1 MPLPT
6 PAEVAPALRTLAE
19 RWATSTLGERQAFQS
34 WFRDF
39 CDALGVDQPA
49 PHEQGTYCFEQ
60 PVKVIT
66 ADGNL
71 ATNFIDCWKAGHFA
85 VEAKATGNGEG
96 PKDVPLRKAFKQLTQ
111 YVAAEPGTIPP
122 YLMVVD
128 VPRELIIWEG
138 WRGGFGGFAAG
149 RRILLDQLPD
159 RPDDI
164 ALLQD
169 IWTQPKVRDP
179 RGKAQQVT
187 RDTAGKLAELA
198 AAFEDRGHDPER
210 VARFLMRCV
219 FCFFAEDVGLL
230 PKKLFERTLET
241 ARETGDSAHV
251 AETITALWRV
261 MDAGGMFG
269 ADRIQQFNGHFF
281 RTLESLPL
289 EPADVQ
295 LLVEAAGF
303 EWSGVEPS
311 IFGTLLVR
319 ALEPAERH
327 KLGAEYTPREYIER
341 LVEPTVVEPLRERW
355 SAVQAR
361 VTQLEQESLTAA
373 HVNARQPDVAAMPPA
388 AHVNVRPN
396 AKIRA
401 KLQAEAIHEVQSYHA
416 WLRSLRFL
424 DPACGSGNF
433 LYVTMAAVKR
443 IELEVLRELARLH
456 GGQEGLV
463 LDEVHPRQFHGIEVN
478 WWAREIAELTLW
490 IGYHQF
496 WREAHGGRTP
506 PVPILEDTGTIE
518 CRDAILAWDATVH
531 RPEKDRPDPTPRIV
545 HPVTG
550 ELVPDPAAKLPYIE
564 YVGARQA
571 EWPEADF
578 IVGNPPYVG
587 NKRMRGALGDGYV
600 EALRGAYGEAFDGV
614 DLFSFWWSRAAG
626 LVARGASVRA
636 GLITTNTVTQVSHHE
651 MVTRAV
657 EAGAE
662 LVWAVPDHPWTDD
675 TDGAAVRV
683 ALSVLARSVGA
694 ARRQRFSVDEHGN
707 LEATLSISSP
717 RTFESG
723 AAVAVAA
730 QTALLANAGI
740 GFRGYTVVGDGFF
753 LSDESAA
760 ALQVD
765 PADAPFVKRMI
776 NGRAISQGGASGW
789 VIDLGLM
796 TEAEARNHPRLF
808 DILRARVQP
817 VRASNARKSYR
828 DYWWRFAEPRP
839 ALRDAIHGLV
849 RHAITPMTARHR
861 LFMFIDN
868 ATIADQGLIVVA
880 LDDAFQLGVLSSG
893 IHSAWAGAAGGTLED
908 RPRYNNA
915 ACFDPFPFPDTSA
928 ALRESIGAL
937 AEKLDQHRKDAIA
950 RDERVTMTGMYNVVE
965 KLRSGEALTP
975 KERAIHE
982 VAACSILRDM
992 HDALDAL
999 VAEGYGWPWPMEKE
1013 EILERLVAL
1022 HDERVGEE
1030 QRGVIR
1036 WLRPEYQIPRFAPD
1050 HVAELDL
1057 PAAEAVEEVPPA
1069 ALVAWPATAVE
1080 QLAALQALVG
1090 RAPLTLEEAVAAF
1103 AGGDRK
1109 LVGRHL
1115 ETLAMLGEVRELAG
1129 RFGG

>member
-6 PAEVAPALRTLAE
+6 PAGVAPALRSLAE
-19 RWATSTLGERQAFQS
+19 RWAASTLGERQAFQS

-49 PHEQGTYCFEQ
+49 PHEEGTYCFEQ

-85 VEAKATGNGEG
+85 VEAKATGKGDG
-96 PKDVPLRKAFKQLTQ
+96 PKDVPLRKALKQLTQ

-289 EPADVQ
+289 EPTDVQ

-361 VTQLEQESLTAA
+361 VTQLEQEALSAA
-373 HVNARQPDVAAMPPA
+373 HVNARQP
-388 AHVNVRPN
+388 N
-396 AKIRA
+396 AKTIS
-401 KLQAEAIHEVQSYHA
+401 KLRAEAIHEVQSYHA

-531 RPEKDRPDPTPRIV
+531 RPEKDRPDPTPRLV

-571 EWPEADF
+571 EWPAADF
-578 IVGNPPYVG
+578 IVGNPPYLG
-587 NKRMRGALGDGYV
+587 RAKKRDALGDGYV
-600 EALRGAYGEAFDGV
+600 EALSAAYPEVPDDA
-614 DLFSFWWSRAAG
+614 DLVLYWWWLG
-626 LVARGASVRA
+626 TVRIA
-636 GLITTNTVTQVSHHE
+636 KTRTGRMGLITTNSLWQSRATRVVALSAALGVEVS
-651 MVTRAV
+651 
-657 EAGAE
+657 
-662 LVWAVPDHPWTDD
+662 WSIQDHPWVDD
-675 TDGAAVRV
+675 ADGAAVRV
-683 ALSVLARSVGA
+683 AMSVLQYRPVARASFRVSPDGAIEATARATVAAGHSLEAALTRAREGALHANRGLSSQGFKIAGKGFVLSNEEALALLARSP
-694 ARRQRFSVDEHGN
+694 N
-707 LEATLSISSP
+707 
-717 RTFESG
+717 ESG
-723 AAVAVAA
+723 VVRPLLSGGDVAGRGPSRFVVDF
-730 QTALLANAGI
+730 ALLQE
-740 GFRGYTVVGDGFF
+740 GDAKRTSQAYQ
-753 LSDESAA
+753 L
-760 ALQVD
+760 V
-765 PADAPFVKRMI
+765 ADRVK
-776 NGRAISQGGASGW
+776 
-789 VIDLGLM
+789 
-796 TEAEARNHPRLF
+796 
-808 DILRARVQP
+808 P
-817 VRASNARKSYR
+817 VRAGRRSSTQR
-828 DYWWRFAEPRP
+828 DTWWRFDRPRP
-839 ALRDAIHGLV
+839 ELREALRGQGWFIATSEV
-849 RHAITPMTARHR
+849 SRHR
-861 LFMFIDN
+861 LFLKIDESV
-868 ATIADQGLIVVA
+868 APDGSVVA
-880 LDDAFQLGVLSSG
+880 IAVASVFLLGVLSSSLHG
-893 IHSAWAGAAGGTLED
+893 IWTLNTSGTLED
-908 RPRYNNA
+908 RPRYSKSLS
-915 ACFDPFPFPDTSA
+915 FDPFPFPDPSL
-928 ALRESIGAL
+928 ALRDSIGAL
-937 AEKLDQHRKDAIA
+937 AEKLDQHRKDAIE

-965 KLRSGEALTP
+965 KLRSGAVLTP

-982 VAACSILRDM
+982 VAACGILRDM
-992 HDALDAL
+992 HDQLDAL
-999 VAEGYGWPWPMEKE
+999 VAEAYGWPWPMEKE
-1013 EILERLVAL
+1013 EILERLVQL
-1022 HDERVGEE
+1022 HDERVAEE
-1030 QRGVIR
+1030 KRGVIR
-1036 WLRPEYQIPRFAPD
+1036 WLRPEYQIPRFAPE

-1057 PAAEAVEEVPPA
+1057 PAAEAVEEVAPA

-1090 RAPLTLEEAVAAF
+1090 RAPLTPEEAVAAF

-1115 ETLAMLGEVRELAG
+1115 ETLAMLGEVREVAG

>member
-6 PAEVAPALRTLAE
+6 PAEVAPALRSLAE
-19 RWATSTLGERQAFQS
+19 RWAASTLGERQAFQS

-39 CDALGVDQPA
+39 CGALGVDQPA
-49 PHEQGTYCFEQ
+49 PHENGTYCFEQ

-71 ATNFIDCWKAGHFA
+71 ATNFIDCWKAGHFG

-210 VARFLMRCV
+210 VARFLMSCV

-269 ADRIQQFNGHFF
+269 ADKIQKFNGHFF

-361 VTQLEQESLTAA
+361 VTQLEASGKKKDLQEAE
-373 HVNARQPDVAAMPPA
+373 QE
-388 AHVNVRPN
+388 VR
-396 AKIRA
+396 A
-401 KLQAEAIHEVQSYHA
+401 YHA

-531 RPEKDRPDPTPRIV
+531 RPEKDEPDLTPRLRHHVTRDLIPDPNARIAYYE
-545 HPVTG
+545 HQ
-550 ELVPDPAAKLPYIE
+550 
-564 YVGARQA
+564 GARVA

-578 IVGNPPYVG
+578 IVGNPPYIG
-587 NKRMRGALGDGYV
+587 GTSMRGALGSGYV
-600 EALRGAYGEAFDGV
+600 DALREVYEDEVPEGADFVMY
-614 DLFSFWWSRAAG
+614 WWNRAASLAAEG
-626 LVARGASVRA
+626 STSRA
-636 GLITTNTVTQVSHHE
+636 GLITTNSITQRRNREVVTGW
-651 MVTRAV
+651 RAKGV
-657 EAGAE
+657 RIG
-662 LVWAVPDHPWTDD
+662 WAVADHPWNNEVDD
-675 TDGAAVRV
+675 AAVRV
-683 ALSVLARSVGA
+683 SMTVLVRGIGSGTLVSVADDGAILSTTRVPVIHDDLSGATDVATAAMVGLSANRGLSSNGFNLRGAGFMVAESEATRLLA
-694 ARRQRFSVDEHGN
+694 
-707 LEATLSISSP
+707 LEAHHASILRPYLNAKDITDRS
-717 RTFESG
+717 RDMWLIDFNNMDFESASRFPLLVNILNDRVRPERAVKKEKQAREQWWQLWRPRPELRAALG
-723 AAVAVAA
+723 GLGRFLVTPETSKHRMVTFLDAAVAPDH
-730 QTALLANAGI
+730 ALIAIALDAG
-740 GFRGYTVVGDGFF
+740 YH
-753 LSDESAA
+753 
-760 ALQVD
+760 
-765 PADAPFVKRMI
+765 
-776 NGRAISQGGASGW
+776 
-789 VIDLGLM
+789 LGL
-796 TEAEARNHPRLF
+796 L
-808 DILRARVQP
+808 
-817 VRASNARKSYR
+817 SS
-828 DYWWRFAEPRP
+828 
-839 ALRDAIHGLV
+839 AIHSLW
-849 RHAITPMTARHR
+849 
-861 LFMFIDN
+861 
-868 ATIADQGLIVVA
+868 A
-880 LDDAFQLGVLSSG
+880 L
-893 IHSAWAGAAGGTLED
+893 AAGGMLES
-908 RPRYNNA
+908 RPRYNKSV
-915 ACFDPFPFPDTSA
+915 CFDPFPFPDPSA

-975 KERAIHE
+975 KERVIHE
-982 VAACSILRDM
+982 VAACGILRDM
-992 HDALDAL
+992 HDELDAL
-999 VAEGYGWPWPMEKE
+999 VAEAYGWPWPMAKE
-1013 EILERLVAL
+1013 EILKRLVQL
-1022 HDERVGEE
+1022 HDERVAEE
-1030 QRGVIR
+1030 KRGLIR
-1036 WLRPEYQIPRFAPD
+1036 WLRPEYQIPRFEPG
-1050 HVAELDL
+1050 HVAGELEL
-1057 PAAEAVEEVPPA
+1057 PAGEAVESPVEVSFIQ
-1069 ALVAWPATAVE
+1069 WPGTAVE

-1090 RAPLTLEEAVAAF
+1090 KSPLTLEQAVAAF

-1115 ETLAMLGEVRELAG
+1115 ETLAMLGEVREVGG
-1129 RFGG
+1129 RFGGA

>member
-85 VEAKATGNGEG
+85 VEAKATGGGEG

-198 AAFEDRGHDPER
+198 AAFEERGHDPER

-230 PKKLFERTLET
+230 PKKLFERTLQT

-281 RTLESLPL
+281 RALESLPL

-295 LLVEAAGF
+295 LLIEAAGF

-361 VTQLEQESLTAA
+361 VTQLEADAAVPPTA
-373 HVNARQPDVAAMPPA
+373 HVNARQP
-388 AHVNVRPN
+388 N
-396 AKIRA
+396 AKSIA
-401 KLQAEAIHEVQSYHA
+401 KLRAEAIQEVQSYHA

-518 CRDAILAWDATVH
+518 CRDAILAWDAQVH
-531 RPEKDRPDPTPRIV
+531 RPEKDRPDPTPRLV

-571 EWPEADF
+571 EWPKADF
-578 IVGNPPYVG
+578 IVGNPPYLG
-587 NKRMRGALGDGYV
+587 KGRQREAFGDGYV
-600 EALRGAYGEAFDGV
+600 SALRESYP
-614 DLFSFWWSRAAG
+614 DLPDSIDLVMYWWAKAANA
-626 LVARGASVRA
+626 VARGTAVRA
-636 GLITTNTVTQVSHHE
+636 GLITTSSITQEQNRVL
-651 MVTRAV
+651 VARA
-657 EAGAE
+657 ASSGAR
-662 LVWAVPDHPWTDD
+662 VIWAIPDHPWIDE
-675 TDGAAVRV
+675 GAGADVRV
-683 ALSVLARSVGA
+683 AMTVMAKAQGR
-694 ARRQRFSVDEHGN
+694 ARRLTVDDRASLISDTTGDILN
-707 LEATLSISSP
+707 ADLSFDADVAT
-717 RTFESG
+717 
-723 AAVAVAA
+723 AASQVLIANRGI
-730 QTALLANAGI
+730 ALR
-740 GFRGYTVVGDGFF
+740 GFMPIGDGF
-753 LSDESAA
+753 LLEPDEAGRLLEA
-760 ALQVD
+760 EDTHREIIRPYL
-765 PADAPFVKRMI
+765 
-776 NGRAISQGGASGW
+776 NGRDIATRPRGLYIIDFGDRSEAS
-789 VIDLGLM
+789 
-796 TEAEARNHPRLF
+796 AREYPVLF
-808 DILRARVQP
+808 DILRTRVRP
-817 VRASNARKSYR
+817 KRLAHADKSRAT
-828 DYWWRFAEPRP
+828 YWWRFGRTNR
-839 ALRDAIHGLV
+839 ALRDATVGQAKVIATLEVAKHRYFVHLDSHIAPDNKV
-849 RHAITPMTARHR
+849 VCIATAD
-861 LFMFIDN
+861 LFS
-868 ATIADQGLIVVA
+868 
-880 LDDAFQLGVLSSG
+880 LGVLSSL
-893 IHSAWAGAAGGTLED
+893 IHVSWSLAAGGRLGVGNDPVYVNT
-908 RPRYNNA
+908 R
-915 ACFDPFPFPDTSA
+915 CFDAFPFPDPSA
-928 ALRESIGAL
+928 ALRDSIGSL
-937 AEKLDQHRKDAIA
+937 AKKLDGHRKNAIA

-975 KERAIHE
+975 KERAIHL
-982 VAACSILRDM
+982 VAACGILREM

-999 VAEGYGWPWPMEKE
+999 VAEAYGWPWPMAKE

-1022 HDERVGEE
+1022 HDERLAEE

-1050 HVAELDL
+1050 HVAELEL
-1057 PAAEAVEEVPPA
+1057 PAAEAVEEVAPA

-1090 RAPLTLEEAVAAF
+1090 RAPLTEAEAAAAF
-1103 AGGDRK
+1103 AGADRR

-1115 ETLAMLGEVRELAG
+1115 ETLSMLGEVREVAG